1 MADSITEGTLT
12 KWHKCAQCYNCF
24 RACPPAHILHT
35 LFVNFCISLLVL
47 NHISPAIGEYV
58 SRDEPIA
65 TIETDKVDVTVNS
78 TESGTVL
85 EYFAKEGENVM
96 VGGNLYKVDTDGVA
110 APPSGSSAAAP
121 SAASPEVSPPVQ
133 FASASAGLVEEK
145 IVQTPPM
152 ADSIT
157 EGTLT
162 KWHKSVGDYVARDE
176 PIATIETDK
185 VDVTVNSVEAG
196 TVLELFAKAG
206 DTVAVGSNLF
216 KVNLNG
222 KPGASPAVPTPS
234 SAAAPSVS
242 TPATPSA
249 PPPKAEA
256 APAASKPAPA
266 SVLVDSLPKAVGD
279 RVERRVKMNRMR
291 KTIATRLKESQNTA
305 ASLTTFN
312 EIDMRYIPLGSC
324 FWPIDSDFDASA
336 LMEFR
341 SKYKDAV
348 LEKHG
353 VKLGFMSAFIC
364 ASAQALQE
372 VPEVNARIEGD
383 EVVYSDFVDISV
395 AVATPKGL
403 VTPVLRGCEKFNLV
417 EAEKEMAAL
426 GQKAKNN
433 AIAIEDLAGGTFTIS
448 NGGVFGSLYGTPII
462 NQPQSAILGM
472 HAVKERP
479 VVVAGKVEV
488 RPMMY
493 VALTYD
499 HRLIDGREA
508 VTFLVRVKELIE
520 DPRRLLLQV

>member
-1 MADSITEGTLT
+1 QNTAEKVIKTPPMADSITEGTLT
-12 KWHKCAQCYNCF
+12 KWHK
-24 RACPPAHILHT
+24 
-35 LFVNFCISLLVL
+35 S
-47 NHISPAIGEYV
+47 IGEYV

-133 FASASAGLVEEK
+133 FASASAGH
-145 IVQTPPM
+145 
-152 ADSIT
+152 A
-157 EGTLT
+157 
-162 KWHKSVGDYVARDE
+162 VGDYVARDE

>member
-1 MADSITEGTLT
+1 DRAYYLLNYLAIFESAEKLIKTPPMADSITEGTLT
-12 KWHKCAQCYNCF
+12 KWHK
-24 RACPPAHILHT
+24 
-35 LFVNFCISLLVL
+35 S
-47 NHISPAIGEYV
+47 IGEFV
-58 SRDEPIA
+58 ARDEPIA

-78 TESGTVL
+78 AESGTIL
-85 EYFAKEGENVM
+85 EYFAKEGDNVL
-96 VGGNLYKVDTDGVA
+96 VGSNLFKVDLDGVPGA
-110 APPSGSSAAAP
+110 AAAAAP
-121 SAASPEVSPPVQ
+121 QAATPAPAAPAAAATPV
-133 FASASAGLVEEK
+133 ASSKPVVEK
-145 IVQTPPM
+145 IVKTPPM

-162 KWHKSVGDYVARDE
+162 KWHKVVGEYVARDE

-185 VDVTVNSVEAG
+185 VDVTVNSAEAG
-196 TVLELFAKAG
+196 IVLEYFAKEG
-206 DTVAVGSNLF
+206 ETVAVGSNLF
-216 KVNLNG
+216 KVNTNG
-222 KPGASPAVPTPS
+222 VPGSSTPKA
-234 SAAAPSVS
+234 SAA
-242 TPATPSA
+242 PAQA
-249 PPPKAEA
+249 IA
-256 APAASKPAPA
+256 APAAAAPAPKAAAPAAKPAAAAAPVA
-266 SVLVDSLPKAVGD
+266 EVPTTTGA

-291 KTIATRLKESQNTA
+291 KTIASRLKDSQNTA

-312 EIDMRYIPLGSC
+312 EIDMTNLI
-324 FWPIDSDFDASA
+324 
-336 LMEFR
+336 EFR

-353 VKLGFMSAFIC
+353 VKLGFMSAFIK
-364 ASAQALQE
+364 ASAQALKE

-403 VTPVLRGCEKFNLV
+403 VTPVLRNCENLSML
-417 EAEKEMAAL
+417 ETEKEMAEL
-426 GQKAKNN
+426 GKKAKAN
-433 AIAIEDLAGGTFTIS
+433 AITIEDLAGGTFTIS

-472 HAVKERP
+472 HAVKERA
-479 VVVAGKVEV
+479 VVVNGKVEA

-520 DPRRLLLQV
+520 DPRRLLLEV

>member
-12 KWHKCAQCYNCF
+12 KWHK
-24 RACPPAHILHT
+24 
-35 LFVNFCISLLVL
+35 S
-47 NHISPAIGEYV
+47 IGEFV
-58 SRDEPIA
+58 ARDEPIA

-78 TESGTVL
+78 AESGTVL
-85 EYFAKEGENVM
+85 EFFAKEGDNVL
-96 VGGNLYKVDTDGVA
+96 VGSNLFKVDIDGVA
-110 APPSGSSAAAP
+110 GAAAAAAPKAAAP
-121 SAASPEVSPPVQ
+121 SPAPAAAPAPSAPAASSGPV
-133 FASASAGLVEEK
+133 VEK
-145 IVQTPPM
+145 IVKTPPM

-162 KWHKSVGDYVARDE
+162 KWHKAVGEYVARDE

-185 VDVTVNSVEAG
+185 VDVTVNSAEAG
-196 TVLELFAKAG
+196 IVLEYFAKEG
-206 DTVAVGSNLF
+206 ETVAVGSNLF
-216 KVNLNG
+216 KVNTNG
-222 KPGASPAVPTPS
+222 VAGASAPKAAAAAPVAAPAASAPAPTPKAAAPAAPKPAAP
-234 SAAAPSVS
+234 SAAAPSA
-242 TPATPSA
+242 PAT
-249 PPPKAEA
+249 
-256 APAASKPAPA
+256 
-266 SVLVDSLPKAVGD
+266 VGA

-291 KTIATRLKESQNTA
+291 KTIASRLKDSQNTA

-312 EIDMRYIPLGSC
+312 EIDMTNLI
-324 FWPIDSDFDASA
+324 
-336 LMEFR
+336 EFR

-353 VKLGFMSAFIC
+353 VKLGFMSAFIK
-364 ASAQALQE
+364 ASAQALKE

-403 VTPVLRGCEKFNLV
+403 VTPVLRNCENLSML
-417 EAEKEMAAL
+417 ETEKEMAEL
-426 GQKAKNN
+426 GKKAKAN
-433 AIAIEDLAGGTFTIS
+433 AITIEDLAGGTFTIS

-472 HAVKERP
+472 HA
-479 VVVAGKVEV
+479 

-508 VTFLVRVKELIE
+508 ELIE
-520 DPRRLLLQV
+520 DPRRLLLEV

>member
-1 MADSITEGTLT
+1 M
-12 KWHKCAQCYNCF
+12 CAVLQLLS
-24 RACPPAHILHT
+24 RLSTRPHPAHPL
-35 LFVNFCISLLVL
+35 S
-47 NHISPAIGEYV
+47 IGEYV

-312 EIDMRYIPLGSC
+312 EIDM
-324 FWPIDSDFDASA
+324 SA